1 VELVLGDDVCIFPLS
16 TYEVLNISKPGA
28 VMDRLVLNQA
38 RLSLYPTAKQPEI
51 SHGCATTISGL
62 SVPAGESHIQ
72 CLLASIQRLLWFCP
86 SDSLGPT
93 TIRFLNANFNY
104 TALSFGRISPAT
116 PVGTLEC
123 TPSRTPDFSLLSTAF
138 TSPWS
143 PPSGRLTVSLLSTK
157 ASCTIAMGSAGD
169 FIGSLVA

>member
-1 VELVLGDDVCIFPLS
+1 MDLVLGDDVCCFPSSIF
-16 TYEVLNISKPGA
+16 EVLNISKPGA
-28 VMDRLVLNQA
+28 VMDRFVPNEA
-38 RLSLYPTAKQPEI
+38 RLSLYPIAKLPEI
-51 SHGCATTISGL
+51 SYGRATTISGL

-72 CLLASIQRLLWFCP
+72 YLLASIQRLLWFYP

-93 TIRFLNANFNY
+93 TIRSLKANLNY

-123 TPSRTPDFSLLSTAF
+123 PPSRTPDFSLLSTAF
-138 TSPWS
+138 TLPWS

-157 ASCTIAMGSAGD
+157 TSCTIAMGSAGD